1 MGWSPL
7 LAGCPGATTAAH
19 WRMAPSLTARGS
31 ATWTMWSMFFWQQR
45 ISINSPRKHGILCI
59 FLLYE
64 EITGFAEVRFLNQH
78 SLISAE
84 VGKSK
89 YIRIYNKPGCLVVR
103 KKRQSCF
110 SEEISESKMTMHRKE
125 TTKEMHFILYIYH
138 FIITV
143 YVPSPWLGS
152 FIQLPKFL
160 RWLVDTNQ
168 GLLYTV
174 KRGKRRDETSEEVK

>member
-1 MGWSPL
+1 
-7 LAGCPGATTAAH
+7 
-19 WRMAPSLTARGS
+19 
-31 ATWTMWSMFFWQQR
+31 MWSMFFWQQR